1 MFLSEKEREE
11 TIWACRFCPMC
22 QVADRV
28 GSIVRRES
36 YTPRGRGA
44 ILFALDRGLLEWDD
58 TVADIMYTTLNDGLI
73 QAWCV
78 GRYDHE
84 ELILDARARLFERG
98 LAPEGVAFFLNN
110 LRSARG
116 AGKEP
121 TRILREADVK
131 IHPGAEVLLFG
142 GCAVRES
149 QTALVAAGMLF
160 NMASLPFQVIPEEP
174 CCGWPF
180 YQLGDREG
188 ARMSS
193 VRIAQAIR
201 DSGAKTV
208 VVLDGDCY
216 RMLLTRN
223 ARFGGDLGGVHVRH
237 ITSFLDN
244 WIASGNVRVTRALS
258 ETITYHDPCALAR
271 YCEELEAPRRIL
283 ASISGG
289 RLKEMANH
297 GRMAN
302 CCGAGGMLA
311 VHRPDLAR
319 EVAKL
324 RIEEAHETGARI
336 LAVGCPRC
344 ESSLENANQRCRSN
358 SMRIANLVT
367 LVAEAAGLE
376 VHKISQDCFN
386 CE

>member
-160 NMASLPFQVIPEEP
+160 NMASLPFQVIPRGALLRMALLP
-174 CCGWPF
+174 AGGPGGGTDVLSPDCASNSRFWGK
-180 YQLGDREG
+180 DRG
-188 ARMSS
+188 RS
-193 VRIAQAIR
+193 RWR
-201 DSGAKTV
+201 
-208 VVLDGDCY
+208 
-216 RMLLTRN
+216 LLPDAAHPKR
-223 ARFGGDLGGVHVRH
+223 AFRRRLGGAFMSGTSRASWIIGLPLVMSGLPVH
-237 ITSFLDN
+237 S
-244 WIASGNVRVTRALS
+244 
-258 ETITYHDPCALAR
+258 
-271 YCEELEAPRRIL
+271 PRRLPTTIHVPWPG
-283 ASISGG
+283 I
-289 RLKEMANH
+289 
-297 GRMAN
+297 
-302 CCGAGGMLA
+302 
-311 VHRPDLAR
+311 AR
-319 EVAKL
+319 
-324 RIEEAHETGARI
+324 
-336 LAVGCPRC
+336 
-344 ESSLENANQRCRSN
+344 S
-358 SMRIANLVT
+358 
-367 LVAEAAGLE
+367 
-376 VHKISQDCFN
+376 
-386 CE
+386 